1 MSPNLTGWTLGLL
14 LFCVLADIGRELNF
28 KAATM
33 RTVPDR
39 YLSSLLLQPFLW
51 LGFLLWAIELVA
63 WLQVL
68 EHTPLTIAF
77 PIMALTYAGT
87 PLAAGIIL
95 NETLSRGQRAGAIL
109 VAVGVMVVSL
119 SDLKGRMA

>member
-1 MSPNLTGWTLGLL
+1 MNPSLTPWTVGLL

-33 RTVPDR
+33 RAVPGR
-39 YLSSLLLQPFLW
+39 YLGSLLLQPFLW
-51 LGFLLWAIELVA
+51 MGILLWAIELVA

-87 PLAAGIIL
+87 PLAAGL
-95 NETLSRGQRAGAIL
+95 VLKETLSRGQRTGAIL

-119 SDLKGRMA
+119 SELKGQMA